1 MLAAHAVLCP
11 PAPSAELRLPCNQ
24 EILHKPTVP
33 VQPVQTNGLRTRL
46 KIDMALTPPDSY
58 PPGGAVWS
66 RRSRAEEPRV
76 CLLLTRY
83 SDPPLRPQICACK
96 VTEIFTSS
104 YSVPIV
110 SVEPVQT
117 TGPTV
122 RIQITPPR
130 SVYRLYLIPLH
141 PEYPCHDFRPAP
153 RVTAIALLSLDMRCD
168 NTVPAEPTARP

>member
-1 MLAAHAVLCP
+1 M
-11 PAPSAELRLPCNQ
+11 
-24 EILHKPTVP
+24 
-33 VQPVQTNGLRTRL
+33 
-46 KIDMALTPPDSY
+46 
-58 PPGGAVWS
+58 WS

-76 CLLLTRY
+76 RLLLTRY

-110 SVEPVQT
+110 SAEPVQT
-117 TGPTV
+117 TGPTA

-130 SVYRLYLIPLH
+130 SVYRLYLIPLQ

-168 NTVPAEPTARP
+168 NTVPAEPTARPENCAALPRHNCVVTNRGKRKVRCAVTINMTNCSDRVNLRNKEMRRWIA